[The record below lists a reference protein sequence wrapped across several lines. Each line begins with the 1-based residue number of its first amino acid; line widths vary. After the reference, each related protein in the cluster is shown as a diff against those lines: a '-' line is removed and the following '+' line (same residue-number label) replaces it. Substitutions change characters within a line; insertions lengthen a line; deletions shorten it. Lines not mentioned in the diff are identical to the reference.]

1 MCGACAGRVRAGVHI
16 VSIQLRRKG
25 SVTIL
30 STVSCSDSKTS
41 GRSGSTQGWV
51 MTKGAPPAVV
61 ARKPASCRRFIRLTA
76 DIVPHRSF
84 SRPRNSS
91 HLVRVKRVR
100 VEGSIEEGLGVGVGA
115 GGRVGA
121 TVTVRG
127 DRQRW
132 AEPRGRTA

>member
-1 MCGACAGRVRAGVHI
+1 MVREGARGGAGLLGAPGLLRGMHGCVRGRGVCGACAGRVRAGVHI

-91 HLVRVKRVR
+91 HLVRVKRV
-100 VEGSIEEGLGVGVGA
+100 
-115 GGRVGA
+115 
-121 TVTVRG
+121 
-127 DRQRW
+127 
-132 AEPRGRTA
+132 